1 VIGTEYG
8 GDGQT
13 TFALPDF
20 RGRTMIGADNILFAL
35 GLELGT
41 DANVLTIANLAAHN
55 HSLDGTST
63 PEVPLAGALPLFAFG
78 LGALWLVAWRRKKKA
93 ALAEASVAGSAKY
106 EAIDL

>member
-1 VIGTEYG
+1 
-8 GDGQT
+8 
-13 TFALPDF
+13 
-20 RGRTMIGADNILFAL
+20 MIGADNILFAL

-41 DANVLTIANLAAHN
+41 DANVLTNLAAHN
-55 HSLDGTST
+55 HSSDGTST
-63 PEVPLAGALPLFAFG
+63 PEVPLAGALPLFASG